1 MVFAIL
7 VVLVLVVLT
16 VHVTLVLTVA
26 MLVIAMRMVML
37 VNQIRLLVPKRRH
50 KHLTKS
56 MSHLLPSLRPIK
68 SNTYRRT
75 VTAHRIKKAT
85 VYFSVVRGVV
95 RGRCQVIRA
104 DTSVVK

>member
-56 MSHLLPSLRPIK
+56 MSQQFTANKHTPRLFLRLVARNCPRILYQVK
-68 SNTYRRT
+68 LDPLI
-75 VTAHRIKKAT
+75 TAR
-85 VYFSVVRGVV
+85 
-95 RGRCQVIRA
+95 
-104 DTSVVK
+104 